1 MTAAALASALVPPP
15 VLALAVKASV
25 IARGDRRLEAENYLS
40 DGYVLRQRIE
50 SIPGECLER
59 RARVWQPTRLK
70 GIQVSPG
77 KGTPF
82 LAATQVFDVR
92 PVPRKWLA
100 LPRTPNAD
108 EQFVKPNWILVTCSG
123 SVGDTILAYR
133 PLRDLMISHDLLRV
147 VPFAKEDQGYLY
159 AYLRTTYA
167 RGMMRSTKYGN
178 VIKHLEPEHLQ
189 AIPVPEIGDNIKAII
204 NSAVTRC
211 FALRDEAFELA
222 RGAEAVYSEA
232 VGRVNISAV
241 EQGFSIKARQ
251 IGRGSRRLDAY
262 SYNPLAAA
270 VVEAI
275 NKTKKPIE
283 PL

>member
-1 MTAAALASALVPPP
+1 MC
-15 VLALAVKASV
+15 
-25 IARGDRRLEAENYLS
+25 ARSRGNGSR
-40 DGYVLRQRIE
+40 
-50 SIPGECLER
+50 C
-59 RARVWQPTRLK
+59 RARPTRT
-70 GIQVSPG
+70 S
-77 KGTPF
+77 
-82 LAATQVFDVR
+82 
-92 PVPRKWLA
+92 
-100 LPRTPNAD
+100 
-108 EQFVKPNWILVTCSG
+108 FVKPNWILVTCSG

-222 RGAEAVYSEA
+222 RGAEAVYSGGCWA
-232 VGRVNISAV
+232 LCNISSV
-241 EQGFSIKARQ
+241 EQLSSIKK
-251 IGRGSRRLDAY
+251 RGAQRTWLT
-262 SYNPLAAA
+262 AAGC
-270 VVEAI
+270 VFV
-275 NKTKKPIE
+275 
-283 PL
+283 